1 MKILILLSIIIKF
14 KHSFPNTGLFR
25 EKLLF
30 FLFHFARIG
39 KIIYRLLT
47 IKQPPNYFPQDYI
60 MLLFCVLQPLQDLKV
75 LLFMIFRSGNWS
87 LLHYKQMT
95 D

>member
-1 MKILILLSIIIKF
+1 MKISILLPMIIKF
-14 KHSFPNTGLFR
+14 NHSFPITGLFG
-25 EKLLF
+25 EKLF
-30 FLFHFARIG
+30 PFLLNFAIIG